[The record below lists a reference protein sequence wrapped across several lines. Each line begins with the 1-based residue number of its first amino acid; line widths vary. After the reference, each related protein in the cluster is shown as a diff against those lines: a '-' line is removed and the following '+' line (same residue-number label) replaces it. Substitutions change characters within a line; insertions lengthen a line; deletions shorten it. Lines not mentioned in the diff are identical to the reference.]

1 MPEPAKEIKVNVVS
15 FNQLFNGKK
24 TVIIPEYQRPYE
36 WGKSKTAELLN
47 DLKEFFLDNEP
58 QSPYYMGSVLFYYDQ
73 KNKKFE
79 VIDGQQRITT
89 LLILKNILNKS
100 VAENENIV
108 YNSHMS
114 FAAIRETTEYAKSE
128 ESLLKRLA
136 AMDFFNHLEFTQ
148 VITYSQDDSFAFFD
162 TQNNRGVSL
171 GATDFLKAY
180 HLREITSPKLQ
191 EANAVRWESAAVKL
205 EDGDFLNFLFNK
217 VLFRARAW
225 KSKNTPFE
233 NKDAVLEVFQKNTI
247 KPDQDTT
254 YPLFSNNQNRQAT
267 YRTYNEDGK
276 FTTALNNEKRTEPA
290 LYPFNLR
297 QPVYKGLN
305 FFHYTEKYV
314 AIHERIFSKKETRS
328 AELDEVLEFYNA
340 VYNDDMSI
348 YLRDLFKLAIVMYYD
363 VFEENQLLKFV
374 YHLDYLLGSI
384 RIGKSLVKKESAQKC
399 FTEPDYNLLDVIAYA
414 YAPVEVT
421 RFLKELPKL
430 DDIYQRIYKKE
441 NELPKEGVQTRY
453 RERVVN
459 YFEKTKKDFKY
470 RKQWLDE

>member
-1 MPEPAKEIKVNVVS
+1 MPVNTQEIKVDVVS
-15 FNQLFNGKK
+15 FNQLFKGKK

-36 WGKSKTAELLN
+36 WGKSKTTELLN
-47 DLKEFFLDNEP
+47 DLKEYFLDTEP
-58 QSPYYMGSVLFYYDQ
+58 QSPYYMGTVLFYYDQ
-73 KNKKFE
+73 KNKNFE
-79 VIDGQQRITT
+79 IIDGQQRITT
-89 LLILKNILNKS
+89 LLILKNILNRS

-108 YNSHMS
+108 YNSHLS
-114 FAAIRETTEYAKSE
+114 FAAIRETTQYAKIE
-128 ESLLKRLA
+128 EPLLKRLEA
-136 AMDFFNHLEFTQ
+136 KNFLNQLEFTQ

-180 HLREITSPKLQ
+180 HLREISSAKLQ
-191 EANAVRWESAAVKL
+191 EANAVKWESAAVKW

-233 NKDAVLEVFQKNTI
+233 NKDAVLHVFQKNTI
-247 KPDQDTT
+247 KPDQDIT

-267 YRTYNEDGK
+267 YRTYNEDGQ
-276 FTTALNNEKRTEPA
+276 FTTALNGERKTEPA
-290 LYPFNLR
+290 QFPFNLR

-314 AIHERIFSKKETRS
+314 AIHERIFGNKEPKS
-328 AELDEVLEFYNA
+328 EELAEVLHFYNE
-340 VYNDDMSI
+340 VYDDDMSI
-348 YLRDLFKLAIVMYYD
+348 YLTHLFKLAVVMYYD
-363 VFEENQLLKFV
+363 VFEENQLLKFA

-399 FTEPDYNLLDVIAYA
+399 FTEPDHNLLDIIAYA
-414 YAPVEVT
+414 YAPEEVT

-430 DDIYQRIYKKE
+430 EDIYQRIYKKDY
-441 NELPKEGVQTRY
+441 ELPKEGVQTRY
-453 RERVVN
+453 RERVVS